1 MSILISAPIRTGKT
15 LYVIKCIFDELNK
28 GRQVYTNI
36 VGIKIDGVI
45 SVSSSIDKPFDWRDL
60 PNGSVLVW
68 DEAHEHPA
76 FAEQDLLKTFRID
89 ETPFHELIDK
99 INSDSTMTIAEKKKK
114 IERVEKAAK
123 NELDRQ
129 KESIRDIGRSLL
141 LHGHF
146 GIEIYFITQRP
157 AKLNADVLSSVT
169 THFVM
174 RRKFGM
180 DAAMIWEFG
189 EAMTTWSKSTA
200 QIALNKRLWRYPKYL
215 YKFYTSSENH
225 QVRKQFPAKYFL
237 FAAVPILLF
246 LFGLNNASETGFF
259 GLFKKEQEKVSQ
271 SENTDIITPQNSNII
286 TPQNSKQTNSQPL
299 VCTYNN
305 IHLPEC
311 QELQRMQNEAMT
323 KIHYQVADPYTST
336 SPTYIQ
342 LNTENHDFPRL
353 SGCIKYGRKY
363 YGIDQQGNKMPN
375 VSQSACRRWIENSE
389 RPFNYFANN
398 QQSNYSEQKN
408 SDTESSKLKIV
419 TDQQDQKNYQYM
431 QNTIN

>member
-76 FAEQDLLKTFRID
+76 FSEQDLLKTFRID
-89 ETPFHELIDK
+89 ETPFHDLIDK
-99 INSDSTMTIAEKKKK
+99 INSDSTITIAEKKKR

-123 NELDRQ
+123 NELEKR

-215 YKFYTSSENH
+215 YKFYISSENH
-225 QVRKQFPAKYFL
+225 QVRKQFPLKYFL
-237 FAAVPILLF
+237 FAAIPIILVLI
-246 LFGLNNASETGFF
+246 GLNNASETGFF
-259 GLFKKEQEKVSQ
+259 GLFGKEKIESKHIINADNNNKLQQ
-271 SENTDIITPQNSNII
+271 GNTV
-286 TPQNSKQTNSQPL
+286 
-299 VCTYNN
+299 VCSYQN

-311 QELQRMQNEAMT
+311 QQAQKYLNDQLNQEIKQTVTYRPN
-323 KIHYQVADPYTST
+323 DPYLTSVPAEIELD
-336 SPTYIQ
+336 SQ
-342 LNTENHDFPRL
+342 NTDFPRL
-353 SGCIKYGRKY
+353 SGCVKYGSKY
-363 YGIDQQGNKMPN
+363 YGIDQQGNRMRN
-375 VSQSACRRWIENSE
+375 VQQEACRRWIEDGE

-398 QQSNYSEQKN
+398 QESNYSQEKN
-408 SDTESSKLKIV
+408 SDTESSKLKIL

>member
-45 SVSSSIDKPFDWRDL
+45 SVSSSIDKPLDWRDL

-89 ETPFHELIDK
+89 ETPFHDLIDK
-99 INSDSTMTIAEKKKK
+99 INSDSTITIAEKKKR

-123 NELDRQ
+123 NELDKQ

-215 YKFYTSSENH
+215 YKFYISSENH
-225 QVRKQFPAKYFL
+225 QVRKQFPLKYFL

-246 LFGLNNASETGFF
+246 FVGLSNANNTGFF
-259 GLFKKEQEKVSQ
+259 GLFKKVEQKATQ
-271 SENTDIITPQNSNII
+271 SQNSSS
-286 TPQNSKQTNSQPL
+286 TTTSQNTEQNNNEKPV

-311 QELQRMQNEAMT
+311 QELQRIQNEAMS

-353 SGCIKYGRKY
+353 SGCIKYGGKY

-375 VSQSACRRWIENSE
+375 VAQSACRRWIEDSE
-389 RPFNYFANN
+389 RPFDYFATN
-398 QQSNYSEQKN
+398 QRSNYSQEKN
-408 SDTESSKLKIV
+408 RDTESSKLKIV

>member
-89 ETPFHELIDK
+89 ETPFYDLIDK
-99 INSDSTMTIAEKKKK
+99 INSDSTITIAEKKKR

-123 NELDRQ
+123 NELEKR
-129 KESIRDIGRSLL
+129 KEGIRDIGRALL

-225 QVRKQFPAKYFL
+225 QVRKQFPLKYFL

-246 LFGLNNASETGFF
+246 FFGLSNASQTGFF
-259 GLFKKEQEKVSQ
+259 GLFKKEQKEQLTQLQNST
-271 SENTDIITPQNSNII
+271 STTPQN
-286 TPQNSKQTNSQPL
+286 TEQTNNQSTNNHL

-311 QELQRMQNEAMT
+311 QERQRIQNEAMT
-323 KIHYQVADPYTST
+323 KIHYQVADPYTSA
-336 SPTYIQ
+336 SPTYIE

-353 SGCIKYGRKY
+353 SGCIKYGGKY
-363 YGIDQQGNKMPN
+363 YGIDQQGNKMQN
-375 VSQSACRRWIENSE
+375 VAQSACRRWIEDSE
-389 RPFNYFANN
+389 RPFDYFANN
-398 QQSNYSEQKN
+398 QRSNYSEQKN
-408 SDTESSKLKIV
+408 RDTESSKLKIV
-419 TDQQDQKNYQYM
+419 TDQQDQKNYEYM